1 MKPNEALEILAEI
14 LRRTPINRA
23 EAFAVQTALQAL
35 AAATAPKQE

>member
-1 MKPNEALEILAEI
+1 MSTKEALEIIADI

-23 EAFAVQTALQAL
+23 EAFAVQTALQTL